1 MGVRE
6 TQRGIFMPKMDTSD
20 TLQQAPDTPCGKP
33 VEYKLHVVHRLCVT
47 LWIEKFF
54 YGKIASDLRKHSSQ
68 AVDPRKIW
76 AELIHRGRIPLG
88 HPYAENH
95 AKHAEIVMHLTDG
108 ALI

>member
-1 MGVRE
+1 M
-6 TQRGIFMPKMDTSD
+6 
-20 TLQQAPDTPCGKP
+20 
-33 VEYKLHVVHRLCVT
+33 EYKLHVVHRLCVT

-108 ALI
+108 GALI